1 MAAAWHTINL
11 SGGRY
16 FVVQRPVASGS
27 YGTVTIA
34 MDTFLGRE
42 VAIKRQL
49 FGSGA
54 GMREARFL
62 KVLRAIQGAGR
73 SQGSNHV
80 MQLLVDFTDISIS
93 HSSSTSHAPMH
104 ERRAPRYMY
113 FVFEYMDA
121 SLESV
126 FRMKR
131 GLLDILRVRS
141 WMQQVALGL
150 SFLHNVNIV
159 HGDLTLSNLL
169 ISASG
174 ELRITDF
181 GISFA
186 AADTLDDRPASV
198 RGCSTLYVRAP
209 ESVMGTTEPGPPLDI
224 WALGVLTLSLLSG
237 SRLFHPT
244 TAGEDDDAGAREVLQ
259 KQVEVLGPID
269 SWPEH
274 TSLPGYSRLQDVATS
289 SARYSRPADYFLDS
303 TLVTRTLQAQPV
315 GSAFGLSCLQW
326 NPKSRP
332 LALQAAEDDYFTK
345 RVWRQPEKLVSPS
358 ASFSEGPCNTEDQ
371 EESKVQVAAASEGE
385 VAEAAEAAA
394 VPKDA
399 EVADL
404 CACSGNCG
412 MLECTKRR
420 YAKCRRGVSG
430 RICSR
435 VRASSGT
442 FCSLCVCEL
451 DGCQRPRN
459 ATSGGG
465 RFCST
470 QAHSVL
476 SALPANQYSNMYG
489 KHTIRKSW
497 TQPLRFCAKLS
508 YVWRLLRPEDCR
520 AWQEYATVLGGC
532 GKPGEPLP
540 QTKLALLMVAHAVMQ

>member
-80 MQLLVDFTDISIS
+80 MQLLDDFTDISIS

-169 ISASG
+169 ISTSG

-181 GISFA
+181 GVSFV
-186 AADTLDDRPASV
+186 AADTLGDRPASV

-209 ESVMGTTEPGPPLDI
+209 ESLMGTTEPGPPLDI

-237 SRLFHPT
+237 SLRRL
-244 TAGEDDDAGAREVLQ
+244 
-259 KQVEVLGPID
+259 
-269 SWPEH
+269 
-274 TSLPGYSRLQDVATS
+274 
-289 SARYSRPADYFLDS
+289 
-303 TLVTRTLQAQPV
+303 
-315 GSAFGLSCLQW
+315 
-326 NPKSRP
+326 KS
-332 LALQAAEDDYFTK
+332 
-345 RVWRQPEKLVSPS
+345 
-358 ASFSEGPCNTEDQ
+358 
-371 EESKVQVAAASEGE
+371 
-385 VAEAAEAAA
+385 
-394 VPKDA
+394 
-399 EVADL
+399 
-404 CACSGNCG
+404 
-412 MLECTKRR
+412 
-420 YAKCRRGVSG
+420 
-430 RICSR
+430 
-435 VRASSGT
+435 
-442 FCSLCVCEL
+442 
-451 DGCQRPRN
+451 
-459 ATSGGG
+459 
-465 RFCST
+465 
-470 QAHSVL
+470 
-476 SALPANQYSNMYG
+476 
-489 KHTIRKSW
+489 
-497 TQPLRFCAKLS
+497 
-508 YVWRLLRPEDCR
+508 
-520 AWQEYATVLGGC
+520 
-532 GKPGEPLP
+532 
-540 QTKLALLMVAHAVMQ
+540 